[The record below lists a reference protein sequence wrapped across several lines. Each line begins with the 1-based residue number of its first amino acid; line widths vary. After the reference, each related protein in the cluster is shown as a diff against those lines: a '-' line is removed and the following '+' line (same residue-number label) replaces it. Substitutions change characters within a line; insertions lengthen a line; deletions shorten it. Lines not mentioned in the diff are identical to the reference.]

1 MLNRMGKTLAEK
13 ILSYKSHS
21 NAQAG
26 DIVITEVDLV
36 FVQDTTGPL
45 TISRF
50 KESGF
55 QVLAKPQRTVIFLDH
70 AAPSPSGQLSN
81 DHIFLRRFARETGCY
96 IYEVGEGICHQL
108 VAEHFANPGDV
119 IVGSDSHT
127 VTAGALGAFATGMG
141 SSDVAVALAL
151 GKTWFR
157 VPESFLINLNGS
169 FPKGVYAKDLI
180 LYLIGQIGADGATY
194 KALEFGSEALSHM
207 TMSQRLTIANMAVEA
222 GAKVGLFP
230 SDEVTKDFLLAQGHG
245 DSYKPHVPRQIKGG
259 DGKVPF
265 PFYPDADADYERVIS
280 VNLGQLEPMVSYPH
294 QVDNVLPVSQAKGI
308 KVQQV
313 FVGTCTNGRLEDL
326 AIVANMVQGKRKH
339 PDTRL
344 LIAPASRQ
352 VLVQAMKRGYVQS
365 LIESGA
371 VILPPGCA
379 ACLGLHQG
387 VLGDGEVCL
396 STANRNFKGRMGNPE
411 AAIYLAS
418 PATAAASAIRGEIT
432 DPREAM

>member
-1 MLNRMGKTLAEK
+1 MGKTLAEK
-13 ILSYKSHS
+13 ILSLKSHGE
-21 NAQAG
+21 AKAG
-26 DIVITEVDLV
+26 DAVIADVDWA

-45 TISRF
+45 TIRQF

-55 QVLAKPQRTVIFLDH
+55 KALARPQQTIIFLDH
-70 AAPSPSGQLSN
+70 AAPSPAQQLSN
-81 DHIFLRRFARETGCY
+81 DHILLRRFAEETGCH

-108 VAEHFANPGDV
+108 VVENFANPGDV
-119 IVGSDSHT
+119 IVGADSHT

-151 GKTWFR
+151 GKTWLR
-157 VPESFLINLNGS
+157 VPESFLIELNGTFS
-169 FPKGVYAKDLI
+169 RGVYAKDLI
-180 LYLIGQIGADGATY
+180 LYLIGQIGADGANY
-194 KALEFGSEALSHM
+194 KALEFGGKALVQM

-230 SDEVTKDFLLAQGHG
+230 SDNITKGFLIEHG
-245 DSYKPHVPRQIKGG
+245 RG
-259 DGKVPF
+259 DKYRPLR
-265 PFYPDADADYERVIS
+265 PDAEANYERVIP
-280 VNLGQLEPMVSYPH
+280 VNLDQLEPMLSLPH
-294 QVDNVLPVSQAKGI
+294 AVDNIRPVARVKRVKIQQAFI
-308 KVQQV
+308 
-313 FVGTCTNGRLEDL
+313 GTCTNGRLEDL
-326 AIVANMVQGKRKH
+326 AVATEILKGQKRH

-352 VLVQAMKRGYVQS
+352 VLIRAIEKGYIQGLV
-365 LIESGA
+365 EAGA
-371 VILPPGCA
+371 IILPPGCA

-411 AAIYLAS
+411 AMVYLAS

-432 DPREAM
+432 DPREFM